1 MKNWLNKLMKTSL
14 GVNNMLYLLIYT
26 TIEREMTKLNMLK
39 QKLNTINS
47 KGKLHLTFL
56 NIID

>member
-1 MKNWLNKLMKTSL
+1 MKTGLS
-14 GVNNMLYLLIYT
+14 VNNMLYLLIYT
-26 TIEREMTKLNMLK
+26 TMEREMTKLNMLR

-47 KGKLHLTFL
+47 KGKLCLTFS